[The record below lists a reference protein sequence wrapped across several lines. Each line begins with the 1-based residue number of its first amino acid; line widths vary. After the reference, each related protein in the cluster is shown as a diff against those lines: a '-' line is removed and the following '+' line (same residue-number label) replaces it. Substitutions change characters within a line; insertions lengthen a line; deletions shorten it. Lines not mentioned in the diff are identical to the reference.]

1 MYMKSENIFLLAFFT
16 TVCFIILQII
26 KMKYMDK
33 EYKPLKEIITE
44 GILVFSSALVAAYG
58 VFYMNGSITDFM
70 NVITETKT
78 LNLEAAQVFTDTP
91 TF

>member
-1 MYMKSENIFLLAFFT
+1 MKSENIFLLAFFT

>member
-1 MYMKSENIFLLAFFT
+1 MQPENIFLLAFFT
-16 TVCFIILQII
+16 TVCFIIMQII

-44 GILVFSSALVAAYG
+44 GIIVFSSALVAAYG

-78 LNLEAAQVFTDTP
+78 LNLDAAQVFTDTP